1 MEKNSSL
8 EQVLV
13 VLVSISLVF
22 NAVSLYF
29 LTGYWFGEKLQ
40 WSEANGVGIKRA
52 VMDAVL
58 ELEYAKVGGKENFE
72 LMQKAQKFSFQ
83 DQLPQVKQYITSR
96 EKGGSAPTTTT
107 ETTSNEVKTLS
118 QEEIALL
125 KKDAVIEGDKN
136 AEVTLIEYSDME
148 CPFCI
153 RQHNEEKAIENVR
166 AKYGNKVNS
175 TFKHNRWVNHP
186 GTEKKAVAV
195 LCAKTAG
202 NDSAYVKL
210 YKSIYS
216 GSTLRSVV
224 DVAQLPEL
232 AKTAGVDTKKW
243 QECYDNKATLPIFDM
258 QTQEA
263 NKFNLGGTPGTLVI
277 NNKTGKYTT
286 IEGAYPTSQFES
298 AIESVLK

>member
-1 MEKNSSL
+1 
-8 EQVLV
+8 
-13 VLVSISLVF
+13 
-22 NAVSLYF
+22 
-29 LTGYWFGEKLQ
+29 
-40 WSEANGVGIKRA
+40 
-52 VMDAVL
+52 MDAVL

-175 TFKHNRWVNHP
+175 TFKHNR
-186 GTEKKAVAV
+186 
-195 LCAKTAG
+195 
-202 NDSAYVKL
+202 
-210 YKSIYS
+210 
-216 GSTLRSVV
+216 
-224 DVAQLPEL
+224 
-232 AKTAGVDTKKW
+232 
-243 QECYDNKATLPIFDM
+243 
-258 QTQEA
+258 
-263 NKFNLGGTPGTLVI
+263 
-277 NNKTGKYTT
+277 
-286 IEGAYPTSQFES
+286 
-298 AIESVLK
+298 

>member
-29 LTGYWFGEKLQ
+29 ITGGYGFSAPETT
-40 WSEANGVGIKRA
+40 GVGIKKA
-52 VMDAVL
+52 VTDAVL
-58 ELEYAKVGGKENFE
+58 DLEYAKVGGKENFE
-72 LMQKAQKFSFQ
+72 LMQKAQRFSFQ
-83 DQLPQVKQYITSR
+83 DQLAQVKQYVSGR
-96 EKGGSAPTTTT
+96 EKGGPAPSNNGT
-107 ETTSNEVKTLS
+107 ESTSNDVKTLS

-175 TFKHNRWVNHP
+175 TFKHNR
-186 GTEKKAVAV
+186 
-195 LCAKTAG
+195 
-202 NDSAYVKL
+202 
-210 YKSIYS
+210 
-216 GSTLRSVV
+216 
-224 DVAQLPEL
+224 
-232 AKTAGVDTKKW
+232 
-243 QECYDNKATLPIFDM
+243 
-258 QTQEA
+258 
-263 NKFNLGGTPGTLVI
+263 
-277 NNKTGKYTT
+277 
-286 IEGAYPTSQFES
+286 
-298 AIESVLK
+298 